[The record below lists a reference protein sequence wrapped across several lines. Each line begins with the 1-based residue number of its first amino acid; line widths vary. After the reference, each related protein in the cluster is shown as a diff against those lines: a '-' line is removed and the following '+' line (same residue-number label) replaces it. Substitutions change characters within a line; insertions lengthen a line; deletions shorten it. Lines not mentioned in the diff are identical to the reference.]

1 MVAKTSNA
9 DVDIITPVV
18 AAATA
23 EVSID
28 DIINALV
35 TYQPNA
41 DIDLIKKAY
50 ELANSAHA
58 G

>member
-1 MVAKTSNA
+1 MVVTKMVAKTSNA

-28 DIINALV
+28 DIIKKIHWLPYLL
-35 TYQPNA
+35 TPNFT
-41 DIDLIKKAY
+41 LPF
-50 ELANSAHA
+50 LSL
-58 G
+58 